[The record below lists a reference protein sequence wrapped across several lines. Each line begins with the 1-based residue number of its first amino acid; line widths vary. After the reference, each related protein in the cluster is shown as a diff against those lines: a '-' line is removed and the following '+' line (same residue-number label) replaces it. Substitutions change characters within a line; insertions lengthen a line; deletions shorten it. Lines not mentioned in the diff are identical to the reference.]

1 MIHYFTRFAGSA
13 DRQTNFTA
21 ALGEPLPVF
30 ERRSTNDWPGA
41 ADRASRYFPSGARSS
56 FFIISGCLTV

>member
-13 DRQTNFTA
+13 NRQTNFTA

-41 ADRASRYFPSGARSS
+41 ADRGSSRWWRSGTNREV
-56 FFIISGCLTV
+56 GELMNW